1 MTAIWSD
8 IPVIPEHYSV
18 ANASSDF
25 AEFLLST
32 AKAPGW
38 QGRVAQRWDRE
49 MARLIEYLRVK
60 KVEEERTALNYV
72 YSFRTE
78 VRDRI
83 AALDKDDARRKEL
96 EGFEQRLPTPQ
107 AFLKAGDRLS
117 LAAALEDFADHAVK
131 VAIRGWKNWHEDVEA
146 RWVLERAAMSSKT
159 QNTQKNYISR
169 YRKAVQTRLEDEEEV
184 REGLKEHLLEIVKH
198 PPELLEKVNAAY
210 GRKVRDDTRN
220 QVVITDWMQLI
231 TAFRDCLKAD
241 NPRLKL
247 IGLMALTG
255 RRFYEI
261 AAAGDF
267 KLHTRQLPGGARVSS
282 KWIIQFEGQAK
293 TRGAEG
299 SKSGEVYNIPCL
311 APAKDIIKA
320 FIWLRNS
327 PEGQMWAEMDSKE
340 LNAKVNNQV
349 NRYLRTREEF
359 MRHWPKDDRLT
370 TKCLR
375 AFYAEVAFKT
385 FAPSNMEKSPYYAQI
400 LGHSE
405 TDLQTALSYM
415 DYRLE
420 VEDTEAARQE
430 MQRLI
435 DQLNEQDTTYGRTI
449 LPPAEDQEPD
459 QEAGKDDDGFEVI
472 EDDPS

>member
-1 MTAIWSD
+1 MNILWSD
-8 IPVIPEHYSV
+8 EPMAIEHYSV
-18 ANASSDF
+18 GIAAREF
-25 AEFLLST
+25 AEFVLKN
-32 AKAPGW
+32 AKSSGW
-38 QGRVAQRWDRE
+38 QGRVSQRWDRE

-60 KVEEERTALNYV
+60 KIDEDRTAQNYV

-78 VRDRI
+78 VRELI
-83 AALDKDDARRKEL
+83 EALPKNDPRREELKD
-96 EGFEQRLPTPQ
+96 FEQRLPTPQ
-107 AFLKAGDRLS
+107 AFLKAGERFSLKAS
-117 LAAALEDFADHAVK
+117 LADFADYAVK
-131 VAIRGWKNWHEDVEA
+131 TGVRGWKNWHEDVEA
-146 RWVLERAAMSSKT
+146 RWVLERAAMAVKT
-159 QNTQKNYISR
+159 QATQKNYISR
-169 YRKAVQTRLEDEEEV
+169 YRKAVMNRLDEEENV
-184 REGLKEHLLEIVKH
+184 REGLMEELLSIVRH
-198 PPELLEKVNAAY
+198 PPELLEQVNAAY
-210 GRKVRDDTRN
+210 DRKVRDEVRN
-220 QVVITDWMQLI
+220 QVVISEWKPLI
-231 TAFRDCLKAD
+231 MAFRDCLNAD

-255 RRFYEI
+255 RRFFEV
-261 AAAGDF
+261 ASSGDF
-267 KLHTRQLPGGARVSS
+267 SLHTRELPGGARVVS
-282 KWIIQFEGQAK
+282 KWVIQFEGQAK

-299 SKSGEVYNIPCL
+299 TKSGEVYNIPCL
-311 APAKDIIKA
+311 APAKDILRA

-327 PEGQMWAEMDSKE
+327 AEGQLWASMDSKE

-359 MRHWPKDDRLT
+359 LKYWPEDDKLT

-375 AFYAEVAFKT
+375 SFYAEVAYKT

-435 DQLNEQDTTYGRTI
+435 DQLNEQATTYGRTV
-449 LPPAEDQEPD
+449 LPAEDQEAD
-459 QEAGKDDDGFEVI
+459 RKAVEDDGFEVI
-472 EDDPS
+472 EDDPQ